1 MICPAA
7 GLCDPAVEQSGRFA
21 VSGPM
26 NRGRSARW
34 LAAIAAFAFAAP
46 ALGQQSAAAPSL
58 SIDDASAPR
67 LLSAIDLAASHADH
81 RAGSIS
87 TRADR
92 FYRIEPGPEA
102 ATGKRAKLSVAVG
115 SATLFA
121 IAGKLE
127 RNKAQAAPELN
138 AGVARRQPG
147 GGKVYGAGIE
157 RRLGKFELGAVYQYS
172 KLTAD
177 QPETTSAP
185 RLSGDK
191 SHNLRATLRV
201 RFRP

>member
-1 MICPAA
+1 M
-7 GLCDPAVEQSGRFA
+7 EQSRLSVVFG
-21 VSGPM
+21 SM

-46 ALGQQSAAAPSL
+46 AVGQQSGTAPSL

-67 LLSAIDLAASHADH
+67 LLSALDLAATSGAAQP
-81 RAGSIS
+81 AGSIS

-92 FYRIEPGPEA
+92 LYRLEPGPEA

-127 RNKAQAAPELN
+127 RNKGRPAPELA
-138 AGVARRQPG
+138 AGGAQRRPG
-147 GGKVYGAGIE
+147 SGKVYGAGIE
-157 RRLGKFELGAVYQYS
+157 RRVGKFELGAVYQYS
-172 KLTAD
+172 KLNAD
-177 QPETTSAP
+177 QPETTNAP
-185 RLSGDK
+185 RLTGDK
-191 SHNLRATLRV
+191 SHNLRATFRV